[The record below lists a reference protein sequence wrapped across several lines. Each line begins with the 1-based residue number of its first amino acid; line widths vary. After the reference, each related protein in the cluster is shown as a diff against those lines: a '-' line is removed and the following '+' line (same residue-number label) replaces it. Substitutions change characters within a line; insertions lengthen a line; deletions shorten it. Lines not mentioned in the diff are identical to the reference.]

1 MKKLLSIL
9 TVFLPLLAAA
19 QFAPPVG
26 QIGST
31 AISGDS
37 SIFIGWATACT
48 ITRGYQDISDVTLG
62 TTNVGDSTFATDK
75 AGVNGVISLGDG
87 GSAIL
92 TFNQPITNEA
102 GWDFAVFENSFN
114 DLFLEL
120 AFVEVSSDGINY
132 VRFPAISNTQDTIQV
147 DGFGEL
153 DATKINNFAG
163 KYRGNYGT
171 PFDLEEL
178 RDSPLLNIDSIT
190 HIKIMDV
197 VGCVQS
203 QYATRDSQ
211 GKIVNDPWPTPFPS
225 GGFDLDAVGVIHQ
238 TPLSV
243 NKYNFDQFVSIYPNP
258 TSDVLWIKNSTNES
272 LNYLIKDIRGKTIVE
287 TKTAESTYHIDLQ
300 TIPNGIYFLII
311 KSSQQQTTKKFV
323 ISH

>member
-1 MKKLLSIL
+1 MKKLLSILSACKKTPTSSLFEQRIQFIYTSKLAKFVTSKASNLTFSYQSLVSLQILL

-31 AISGDS
+31 AISSDS
-37 SIFIGWATACT
+37 SIFIGWATECT
-48 ITRGYQDISDVTLG
+48 VTRGYQDISDVTLG
-62 TTNVGDSTFATDK
+62 ITSVGDSSFALEK
-75 AGVNGVISLGDG
+75 AGINGVISLGDG

-92 TFNQPITNEA
+92 TFNRPITNGA

-178 RDSPLLNIDSIT
+178 RYSPQLNIDSIT
-190 HIKIMDV
+190 HIKIVDV
-197 VGCVQS
+197 VGCIQS

-225 GGFDLDAVGVIHQ
+225 GGFDLDALGVIHQ

-243 NKYNFDQFVSIYPNP
+243 NDLNFDQLISIYPNP
-258 TSDVLWIKNSTNES
+258 T
-272 LNYLIKDIRGKTIVE
+272 
-287 TKTAESTYHIDLQ
+287 TKL
-300 TIPNGIYFLII
+300 
-311 KSSQQQTTKKFV
+311 
-323 ISH
+323 

>member
-37 SIFIGWATACT
+37 SIFIGWATECT
-48 ITRGYQDISDVTLG
+48 VTRGYQDISDVTLG
-62 TTNVGDSTFATDK
+62 ITTVGDSTFAIDK

-92 TFNQPITNEA
+92 TFNRPITNGV

-120 AFVEVSSDGINY
+120 AYVEVSSDGINY

-147 DGFGEL
+147 NGFGEL

-178 RDSPLLNIDSIT
+178 RNSPQLNIDSIT
-190 HIKIMDV
+190 HIKIVDV

-243 NKYNFDQFVSIYPNP
+243 NDLNYDQLISIYPNP
-258 TSDVLWIKNSTNES
+258 TSDLLWIKNPTHAT
-272 LNYLIKDIRGKTIVE
+272 LVYIIQDITGKTIVK

-300 TIPNGIYFLII
+300 TIPNGIYFLTI